1 MSEENYK
8 ISIKVEEALLDYMCD
23 KYQHSFNCLDEYDQQ
38 LVDSIA
44 SLESEN
50 ARLKEAQRWIPVG
63 ERLPQIGV
71 RVLFYNNFIKNIH
84 KGWYSGDEWVS
95 DIGVFYNGDKLK
107 RITHWMPLPESPND
121 TQAQTIVYGKEDSE
135 VK

>member
-44 SLESEN
+44 SLESRAEK
-50 ARLKEAQRWIPVG
+50 AEEMVELLIE
-63 ERLPQIGV
+63 L
-71 RVLFYNNFIKNIH
+71 
-84 KGWYSGDEWVS
+84 GDV
-95 DIGVFYNGDKLK
+95 INGDKDSVWTL
-107 RITHWMPLPESPND
+107 R
-121 TQAQTIVYGKEDSE
+121 TIKERWTIE
-135 VK
+135 VAKWKEREE

>member
-50 ARLKEAQRWIPVG
+50 ARLKDAQRWIPVS
-63 ERLPQIGV
+63 ERLPEAYEKVIALAKDCMNV
-71 RVLFYNNFIKNIH
+71 DWVLPKELREVGKGAFARLYN
-84 KGWYSGDEWVS
+84 V
-95 DIGVFYNGDKLK
+95 
-107 RITHWMPLPESPND
+107 THWMPLPESPEV
-121 TQAQTIVYGKEDSE
+121 QA
-135 VK
+135 